1 MDSILPS
8 NNEINSAAVDEA
20 FKIAN
25 NAIYFNDSS
34 DYLSALYQICKKL
47 NPAISEYNIGL
58 EYLEECSIKNIDQ
71 NVVLNIDSSSIDTVC
86 YSCPT
91 IFVFKDNDNNSYYF
105 RLRHGGWRICKDDS
119 DKLIASGSTSE
130 YDGCCTWEEAVKLA
144 TEENLTILSY

>member
-58 EYLEECSIKNIDQ
+58 EYLEECSIKKHRPKC
-71 NVVLNIDSSSIDTVC
+71 S
-86 YSCPT
+86 
-91 IFVFKDNDNNSYYF
+91 FKYRFFFNRYG
-105 RLRHGGWRICKDDS
+105 L
-119 DKLIASGSTSE
+119 L
-130 YDGCCTWEEAVKLA
+130 
-144 TEENLTILSY
+144 